1 MHLMSAS
8 LLFASTFVLVFALG
22 LQSQLTN
29 NGHYL
34 MAFGNS
40 LLIGSANLV
49 VLKLGP
55 DATGWQIFGYLAGG
69 PLGIVCAMYVFRR
82 WIGRKR
88 NG

>member
-1 MHLMSAS
+1 MSAS

-82 WIGRKR
+82 WIWRKR